1 MDLIMINMLNSFLQE
16 NHDFNKIMFTIQLLI
31 FYLSKENVNI
41 EKSLDKILLQI
52 PNYVQINQELKEFIN
67 RNEDFKIKHLLTI
80 YNILNDFTII
90 K

>member
-1 MDLIMINMLNSFLQE
+1 
-16 NHDFNKIMFTIQLLI
+16 MFTIQLLI

-41 EKSLDKILLQI
+41 EKSFDKILLQI

>member
-1 MDLIMINMLNSFLQE
+1 
-16 NHDFNKIMFTIQLLI
+16 MFSIQLLI

>member
-1 MDLIMINMLNSFLQE
+1 
-16 NHDFNKIMFTIQLLI
+16 MFSIQLLI

-52 PNYVQINQELKEFIN
+52 PNYVKINQELKEFIN

>member
-1 MDLIMINMLNSFLQE
+1 
-16 NHDFNKIMFTIQLLI
+16 MFSIQLLI

-80 YNILNDFTII
+80 YEYIERLYYNQIRKKFCQRFSY
-90 K
+90 